1 MRKECEVLVADATGE
16 DMAIIERV
24 LAEIHSR
31 CRALLLQTLEATRDH
46 VHARVGD
53 LGHQWSQP
61 NLILLGPRLRDGD
74 GLTLLREI
82 KADPRTRPIPV
93 VVVAGEADE
102 SLMETAY
109 LLGANSFIQRP
120 ADSMEFSKLCTA
132 VIRYWLRLNTPF
144 GSLDYH

>member
-1 MRKECEVLVADATGE
+1 MRKECEVLVADATGS
-16 DMAIIERV
+16 DMPIIERV
-24 LAEIHSR
+24 LADIFPKCSAR
-31 CRALLLQTLEATRDH
+31 LLQTLEATREH
-46 VHARVGD
+46 VRSRVGD

-61 NLILLGPRLRDGD
+61 KLILLGPRLLDGD

-93 VVVAGEADE
+93 VVVAGDADE

-120 ADSMEFSKLCTA
+120 ADAAEFSKLCSA

-144 GSLDYH
+144 GSLEYH

>member
-1 MRKECEVLVADATGE
+1 MRKECEVLVADSTGS
-16 DMAIIERV
+16 DMPIIERV
-24 LAEIHSR
+24 LADIHTE
-31 CRALLLQTLEATRDH
+31 CRAQLLQTLEATREY
-46 VHARVGD
+46 VRSRVGD

-61 NLILLGPRLRDGD
+61 NLILLGPRLLDGD
-74 GLTLLREI
+74 SLTLLREI

-93 VVVAGEADE
+93 VLVAGDADE

-120 ADSMEFSKLCTA
+120 ADASEFSRLCST

-144 GSLDYH
+144 GSLEYH